1 MTDKTKKSVAT
12 NFPAVEKDD
21 LTCSERQIEELLSEG
36 ESTGVEAVKKR
47 SFVRPKSKKALP
59 ADRH

>member
-12 NFPAVEKDD
+12 NFSAVEKDD

-36 ESTGVEAVKKR
+36 ESTDVEGVKKR
-47 SFVRPKSKKALP
+47 SSVRPKSKKAPP
-59 ADRH
+59 AGRH